1 MTRPAA
7 PDPEPGAA
15 PPGLFRQLWRSV
27 FRHDLHD
34 TSKNRLA
41 VMVSNLLLHLHPPRV
56 RRADLR
62 LSATLCAGG
71 LALLMF
77 LVTLA
82 SGILLMFHYRPHPD
96 AAFGDLLVITQQVP
110 HGALVRA
117 VHRYAG
123 DMMIILTL
131 VHLVRVLVQ
140 RAYRAPREFNWVV
153 GVLLLL
159 LTLATA
165 FTGYLLPYNQHGYWA
180 TTVAGEMVA
189 AAPLLGAE
197 GPFALL
203 GPELDLRAA
212 LLGGATVGP
221 ATLVRFYVLHCLA
234 LPLAAALLMG
244 LHFWRVR
251 KDGFSGGL

>member
-1 MTRPAA
+1 MTTPPAA
-7 PDPEPGAA
+7 PNQPPPA
-15 PPGLFRQLWRSV
+15 PPGIWRQVWRAI
-27 FRHDLHD
+27 FRHGLED
-34 TSKNRLA
+34 SPKNRLA
-41 VMVSNLLLHLHPPRV
+41 AMVSNLLLHLHPPRV

-62 LSATLCAGG
+62 FGATLCAGG

-82 SGILLMFHYRPHPD
+82 SGVMLMFHYRPHPD

-110 HGALVRA
+110 HGALLRA

-123 DMMIILTL
+123 DLMIILVL
-131 VHLVRVLVQ
+131 VHMVRVLYH

-153 GVLLLL
+153 GVILLL
-159 LTLATA
+159 LTVGTA

-189 AAPLLGAE
+189 AAPLLGAD
-197 GPFALL
+197 GPLSLL
-203 GPELDLRAA
+203 GPDQDLRAA
-212 LLGGATVGP
+212 FLGGAAVGP
-221 ATLVRFYVLHCLA
+221 ATLVRFYVLHCLL
-234 LPLAAALLMG
+234 LPLGAALLMG